1 MELTKFNMSLMN
13 RIKKTI
19 LLVLLSFLSISGFSQ
34 EFEITP
40 YTGWMLGGRLNTYNG
55 YANLKDG
62 QNYGIAISY
71 EIAYQTKVEFMY
83 NRMVSDLEIHEY
95 AEDPYIAFKLANDY
109 FQAGVLRELMDD
121 VIRPFGVGMLGAAV
135 FTPQDSQYSAQWR
148 FSASLAGG
156 IKIFPTEH
164 IGIRLQARM
173 LIPMYFGGLGFWCGT
188 GGCSGGLTASS
199 AMVQGDFT
207 GALIVAF

>member
-1 MELTKFNMSLMN
+1 MKNMRKHIVIVFLGIVSLSA
-13 RIKKTI
+13 
-19 LLVLLSFLSISGFSQ
+19 LAQ
-34 EFEITP
+34 EFEISP

-55 YANLKDG
+55 SAKVKDG

-71 EIAYQTKVEFMY
+71 EMAYLTKVEFMY
-83 NRMVSDLEIHEY
+83 NRMVSELEVREY
-95 AEDPYIAFKLANDY
+95 ANEPYIPFKLANDY
-109 FQAGVLRELMDD
+109 FQIGVVRELMDD
-121 VIRPFGVGMLGAAV
+121 VVRPFGAGMVGAAI

-188 GGCSGGLTASS
+188 GGCSGGLSASS

-207 GALIVAF
+207 GALIFAF

>member
-1 MELTKFNMSLMN
+1 MKRFRKPVIVFLLGAVSLSA
-13 RIKKTI
+13 
-19 LLVLLSFLSISGFSQ
+19 LAQ
-34 EFEITP
+34 EFEISP

-55 YANLKDG
+55 SANVKDG

-71 EIAYQTKVEFMY
+71 EMAYLTKVEFMY
-83 NRMVSDLEIHEY
+83 NRMVSELEIREY
-95 AEDPYIAFKLANDY
+95 ANEPYIPFKLANDY
-109 FQAGVLRELMDD
+109 FQIGVVRELMDD
-121 VIRPFGVGMLGAAV
+121 VVRPFGVGMLGAAI

-188 GGCSGGLTASS
+188 GGCSGGLSASS

-207 GALIVAF
+207 GALIFAF